1 MSFINEPGFLG
12 AGVGGRLASA
22 QGSLRWGQGQI
33 SGYSSRGT
41 AAGGDPERELQLER
55 GGSLLRTPSR
65 SRGDSGNGVLQGLW
79 NLVGQGL
86 DLNVVTEAQ

>member
-22 QGSLRWGQGQI
+22 QGSLRWGQDQI
-33 SGYSSRGT
+33 SGYGSRGT
-41 AAGGDPERELQLER
+41 AAGGDPERELQLET
-55 GGSLLRTPSR
+55 GGSLLRTPSH

-79 NLVGQGL
+79 NLAAQGL
-86 DLNVVTEAQ
+86 DLSVATEVQ